1 MSKSSAAERSQIVA
15 ITGASSGFGMA
26 LATLYASDGHRVALL
41 ARRIERLRNIEKDIQ
56 SFGGKSLAIACDVSD
71 KLQVKEAFDQIR
83 IHWGPVDI
91 LIVNAGV
98 HSSETKL
105 GLNSE
110 DMERVFKIN
119 LFGAAYCIEQVL
131 MEMTQRQSG
140 HIVGVSSLAGYRGIP
155 GGKIYGSSKAALTNM
170 LEGLRIEVQPFGVD
184 VTTICP
190 GYVKTEMTED
200 SEHVMPF
207 LLELQPA
214 AKKMYRAIQ
223 KRKKHYAF
231 PWQMASIV
239 RAGKVSPNAL
249 YDRLARVV
257 RKQT

>member
-1 MSKSSAAERSQIVA
+1 MSKKSIDQRSKVVA
-15 ITGASSGFGMA
+15 ITGASSGLGMA
-26 LATLYASDGHRVALL
+26 LATLFAADGHKVALL
-41 ARRIERLRNIEKDIQ
+41 ARRLERLQNIDKDIK
-56 SFGGKSLAIACDVSD
+56 SFGGKSLAIACDVSRKEQVEAAFAQIN
-71 KLQVKEAFDQIR
+71 KL
-83 IHWGPVDI
+83 WGSVDI

-98 HSSETKL
+98 HASETKI
-105 GLNSE
+105 GLDSA

-131 MEMTQRQSG
+131 PSMVERQQG

-170 LEGLRIEVQPFGVD
+170 LEGLRIEVEPFSID

-190 GYVKTEMTED
+190 GYVKTEMTAD
-200 SEHVMPF
+200 SEHSMPF

-214 AKKMYRAIQ
+214 AKKMYRAIR
-223 KRKKHYAF
+223 KRKKHFAF

-239 RAGKVSPNAL
+239 RAGKISPNAL
-249 YDRLARVV
+249 YDRLARIV
-257 RKQT
+257 RKQV

>member
-1 MSKSSAAERSQIVA
+1 
-15 ITGASSGFGMA
+15 MA
-26 LATLYASDGHRVALL
+26 LATLFASDGHRVVLL
-41 ARRIERLRNIEKDIQ
+41 ARRLERLQNIDKDIK
-56 SFGGKSLAIACDVSD
+56 SFGGKSLALTCDVSD
-71 KLQVKEAFDQIR
+71 KTQVKEAFDQIR
-83 IHWGPVDI
+83 SHWGPVDT

-98 HSSETKL
+98 HASETKI
-105 GLNSE
+105 GIDSE
-110 DMERVFKIN
+110 DAERVFKIN
-119 LFGAAYCIEQVL
+119 YFGAVYCIEQVIG
-131 MEMTQRQSG
+131 EMTQRQSG

-170 LEGLRIEVQPFGVD
+170 LEGLRIELHPFGVD

-190 GYVKTEMTED
+190 GYVKTEMTSD

-223 KRKKHYAF
+223 KRKKHFAF

-239 RAGKVSPNAL
+239 RAGKISPNAL
-249 YDRLARVV
+249 YDRMARIV